1 LRQKA
6 VLSND
11 RQNRAP
17 NLSKWLHHAHPAA
30 FRLEHEGALD
40 AKLCPHDQLSQL
52 NVLVQLEHLASY
64 SIVRERISAGSMRLN
79 GWWFDVASGMM
90 YAYDRN
96 RRLFELFDRQ
106 FIKRMFR
113 TEV

>member
-1 LRQKA
+1 
-6 VLSND
+6 
-11 RQNRAP
+11 
-17 NLSKWLHHAHPAA
+17 
-30 FRLEHEGALD
+30 
-40 AKLCPHDQLSQL
+40 
-52 NVLVQLEHLASY
+52 
-64 SIVRERISAGSMRLN
+64 MRLN

-90 YAYDRN
+90 YAFDRN